1 MLQANHEVGQSGMN
15 SKLKHWMLIVQG
27 SCLFVYGQN

>member
-1 MLQANHEVGQSGMN
+1 MLQANQEKGQSGMN
-15 SKLKHWMLIVQG
+15 SKLKHGMLIVQG